1 VNQYKL
7 GRQPHD
13 PTRKA
18 IELEDILTG
27 ELLPVPPSVDYQG
40 GLKFGEY
47 MNNRFGICGPTSV
60 ANFCRLVSA
69 RLTGKMV
76 APTQEDVNKLYRESG
91 NPGFNPDLSPDD
103 PRQDDNGVNMQTM
116 LQAWLKNDLGPFK
129 LLGFARVNVKKPEV
143 MHAAVALFG
152 GQLLGVTLQDAQ
164 KSQTDRGYWD
174 YSPSGEWGGH
184 AVLEGAHNKDKVVT
198 WAREVEVKP
207 AFVQHQLDE
216 AWVPILPLHLT
227 DYGFVKGVDVGR
239 MAQAFGDLTGKKFPV
254 DVSKPLD
261 PSDFDVIGKR
271 D

>member
-1 VNQYKL
+1 VSQYKL
-7 GRQPHD
+7 GRRPHD

-18 IELEDILTG
+18 IELEHLLTG
-27 ELLPVPPSVDYQG
+27 ELPPVPPSVDYQA
-40 GLKFGEY
+40 GLTFGLY
-47 MNNRFGICGPTSV
+47 KNSTFGICGPTSV

-76 APTQEDVNKLYRESG
+76 VPTQEDVNKLYRESG
-91 NPGFNPDLSPDD
+91 NPNFDPNLSPDD

-152 GQLLGVTLQDAQ
+152 GQLLGVSLQEAQ

-184 AVLEGAHNKDKVVT
+184 AVLEGAHNKDKVVS
-198 WAREVEVKP
+198 WAREVEMRP
-207 AFVQHQLDE
+207 GFVTHQLDE

-227 DYGFVKGVDVGR
+227 DYGFVRGIDLGR
-239 MAQAFGDLTGKKFPV
+239 LAQYFGDLTGKKFPV
-254 DVSKPLD
+254 PTPAPVLPT
-261 PSDFDVIGKR
+261 DFDVVGKQ